1 MNNLVEFLGGVKS
14 EFSKVVWP
22 TMSDLVGSTMVVLSL
37 VFAFSLYLGGLD
49 FCFTHLMEKVLS
61 L

>member
-1 MNNLVEFLGGVKS
+1 MNSIVQFLGGVRS
-14 EFSKVVWP
+14 EFARVVWP
-22 TMSDLVGSTMVVLSL
+22 TMSDLIGSTVVVLAL
-37 VFAFSLYLGGLD
+37 VFAFSVYLGGLD